1 MSAKINIQETVRD
14 GSIRSINYFT
24 GRLLTASD
32 LSREK
37 LATRESDWRL
47 GRALGEGVAYGLE
60 VSIAE
65 KGAPPTQ
72 VGEVQKTP
80 ALHIEPGLAINRAG
94 QTLALRDAIDLQ
106 LVKPTVP
113 ATAGASIFGQC
124 NPIQS
129 GVYVAGKGVYLLTM
143 LPAEGREGRAP
154 ATGLGNATAPCNT
167 DTILEAVQFRHIHI
181 TSFFDDGE
189 LKEPDL
195 LRNRVAYRC
204 FGVQEMNDFVTNPFD
219 PSPLRYRLI
228 DQLRD
233 EKAISNC
240 DVPLAIFYWTDSG
253 GIEFVD
259 LWAVRRRL
267 TKRATS
273 QDWSPL
279 ADDLRLTEGEAM
291 FLQFQEQVDELFIR
305 NPAQAAFVAKQNFS
319 YLPPAGIIPEMIGAG
334 RNGFEYRTLFS
345 GLSYREPVFIEGARV
360 EQLVRR
366 AMRFTP
372 MDLASGEMFWLYR
385 IRENRQS
392 IDRGGANTPQSYLI
406 FVSGHLPF
414 FGEAR
419 FNVARWDY
427 SNYSSVLD

>member
-273 QDWSPL
+273 QDLSPL

-291 FLQFQEQVDELFIR
+291 FFQFQEQLEVLR
-305 NPAQAAFVAKQNFS
+305 ASQASVQSLIATRYFR
-319 YLPPAGIIPEMIGAG
+319 YLPPIGFLILTDGSANNSFDYQ
-334 RNGFEYRTLFS
+334 RFFNDVTH
-345 GLSYREPVFIEGARV
+345 REPLFIEGAKV
-360 EQLVRR
+360 ESLIHQ
-366 AMRFTP
+366 AMGFKPINLTT
-372 MDLASGEMFWLYR
+372 SEMLWLYYV
-385 IRENRQS
+385 RENMKAVNNRTSDQ
-392 IDRGGANTPQSYLI
+392 PQSYMI
-406 FVSGHLPF
+406 FTNGHIPF
-414 FGEAR
+414 QGRAHYDL
-419 FNVARWDY
+419 ARWGY
-427 SNYSSVLD
+427 SNYF